1 MATLSL
7 RLTTN
12 GGKFKGRLVV
22 ECATRENGKTLKR
35 HYKVVQGLQS
45 PSYSPECWNE
55 KEGLFI
61 SGPNAVQNNHVTK
74 LLLDELQ
81 EFIDTGSYSD
91 GRQLYDAYD
100 YSKAHPEAA
109 PSATFGEFLES
120 IMEKLKAERRSS
132 NIEQYTT
139 LYHALT
145 GVNKKVVNR
154 PKHFTPPY
162 YNGMRLFDIP
172 IRAISNRHFIAFGD
186 WIKDVKKGAG

>member
-1 MATLSL
+1 M
-7 RLTTN
+7 
-12 GGKFKGRLVV
+12 
-22 ECATRENGKTLKR
+22 
-35 HYKVVQGLQS
+35 VQDLQS

-74 LLLDELQ
+74 LLLDGLQ

-100 YSKAHPEAA
+100 FAKAHPEAA

-120 IMEKLKAERRSS
+120 IMNKLKAEGRSS

-154 PKHFTPPY
+154 PRHFTPP
-162 YNGMRLFDIP
+162 N
-172 IRAISNRHFIAFGD
+172 
-186 WIKDVKKGAG
+186 V